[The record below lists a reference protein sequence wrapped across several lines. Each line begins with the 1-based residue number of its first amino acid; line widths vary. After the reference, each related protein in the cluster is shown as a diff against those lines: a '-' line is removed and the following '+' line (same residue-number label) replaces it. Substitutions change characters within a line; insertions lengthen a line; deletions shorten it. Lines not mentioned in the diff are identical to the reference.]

1 MLDLKPVT
9 PSARPQIQP
18 FLDEWAIE
26 HSDSSFGSLCI
37 WQEGYDIRYDIV
49 DDALFLHSRDGDK
62 PPILRPP
69 FTLKKGV
76 GMAKA
81 LVLAEAHFAEIGANV
96 LYGSVAQAHMEAM
109 EAAFPGKYVFE
120 PKRDFFDYV
129 YNSTDLILLSGG
141 KYHAKR
147 NHISAFRSANADEF
161 AYERYDK
168 AAHCKECMEMYELW
182 LSGKD
187 KTSPGLEQE
196 RLAVIQALI
205 NADELGLVGGV
216 IRVFGKVEAFTFGER
231 IAGDMAIIHVEK
243 ANGDIRGLYP
253 FINQQFVENEFYDVR
268 WINREEDMG
277 EPGLR
282 KAKESYRP
290 ARMVEKMAAK
300 LVVRN

>member
-9 PSARPQIQP
+9 LEARPQIQP
-18 FLDEWAIE
+18 FLDEWALE
-26 HSDSSFGSLCI
+26 HSDSSFGSLYI

-49 DDALFLHSRDGDK
+49 NDALFLHARDGDK

-69 FTLKKGV
+69 FTRKKGAG
-76 GMAKA
+76 GMAAA
-81 LVLAEAHFAEIGANV
+81 LETAEAYFAEIGAKV
-96 LYGSVAQAHMEAM
+96 IYGSVAQSHKEAM

-147 NHISAFRSANADEF
+147 NHISAFRSANEF
-161 AYERYDK
+161 AYERYVQGE
-168 AAHCKECMEMYELW
+168 HCRECVEMYEKW

-196 RLAVIQALI
+196 RHAVMLALQH
-205 NADELGLVGGV
+205 ADELGLVGGV

-231 IAGDMAIIHVEK
+231 IGGDMAIIHVEK
-243 ANGDIRGLYP
+243 ANGEIRGLYP
-253 FINQQFVENEFYDVR
+253 FINQQFVEHEFYDVK

-282 KAKESYRP
+282 KAKESYHP
-290 ARMVEKMAAK
+290 ARMVEKMGAFLATTK
-300 LVVRN
+300 